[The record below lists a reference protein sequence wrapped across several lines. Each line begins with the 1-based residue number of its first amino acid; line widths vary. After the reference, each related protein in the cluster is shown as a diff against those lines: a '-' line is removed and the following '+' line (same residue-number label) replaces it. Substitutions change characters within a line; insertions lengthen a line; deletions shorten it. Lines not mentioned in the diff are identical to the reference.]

1 MMEEKT
7 SLSGF
12 GLFALWFGAAVSM
25 AEIFTGGLLAPLG
38 FSEGLKAILLGHL
51 IGGLILILGGY
62 IGAKSKLPAIMST
75 RISFGRYGSYL
86 FSLLNV
92 LQLIGW
98 TAVMIISGGRAANE
112 LGISLFGFDSINTW
126 AIAIGIFI
134 GLWIWLG
141 KVGFQKLNVVAVVLL
156 FALTLV
162 LSSVV
167 FQEGSILHVKPTGE
181 MSFGSAL
188 ELSIIM
194 PLSWLPLISDYTRFA
209 KSRKGGLLG
218 SFMGYFMG
226 SSLMYA
232 IGLAIALYAQDAS
245 VGTMMMALHLGFAAL
260 GIVLLST
267 ITTTFLDAYS
277 AGVTFT
283 NIFPQMSERKIAL
296 AMALIGILVALFTPI
311 EQYETFL
318 YAIGSVFGPLFAI
331 LLSDYFIFKK
341 VQIEPTLAL
350 HVGSLLVWG
359 CGVGLYY
366 WFMTLDLSLGSTLP
380 TMLATSIIFI
390 ITKKV
395 MTSWTL
401 KSN

>member
-1 MMEEKT
+1 MEEKT

-38 FSEGLKAILLGHL
+38 FTQGLKAILLGHL
-51 IGGLILILGGY
+51 IGGVILILGGY
-62 IGAKSKLPAIMST
+62 IGAHSKLPAIMST

-86 FSLLNV
+86 FSFLNV

-112 LGISLFGFDSINTW
+112 LGITLFGFDSIHTW
-126 AIAIGIFI
+126 AIAIGLLI

-141 KVGFQKLNVVAVVLL
+141 NVGFQKLNVIAVILL
-156 FALTLV
+156 FSLTLV
-162 LSSVV
+162 LCGVV
-167 FQEGSILHVKPTGE
+167 FQEGSILHVMPTDE

-209 KSRKGGLLG
+209 KSKKGGLIG
-218 SFMGYFMG
+218 SFMGYFIG

-232 IGLAIALYAQDAS
+232 LGLAIALYAQDAS

-283 NIFPQMSERKIAL
+283 NIFPYMSERKIAFV
-296 AMALIGILVALFTPI
+296 MAAIGLMVALFTPI
-311 EQYETFL
+311 EQYENFL

-331 LLSDYFIFKK
+331 VLSDYFIFKK
-341 VQIEPTLAL
+341 EQIEPTLAL
-350 HVGSLLVWG
+350 HVGSLIVWMV
-359 CGVGLYY
+359 GVTLYY
-366 WFMTLDLSLGSTLP
+366 QFVTLDLPLGSTLP

-395 MTSWTL
+395 MPSWTL
-401 KSN
+401 KRS